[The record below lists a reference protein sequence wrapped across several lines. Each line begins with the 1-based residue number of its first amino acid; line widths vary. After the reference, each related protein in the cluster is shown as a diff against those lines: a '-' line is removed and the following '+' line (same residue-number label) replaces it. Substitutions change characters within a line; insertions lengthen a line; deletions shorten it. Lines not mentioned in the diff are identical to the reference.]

1 MDIAVK
7 VVPRSAKTGLAGKMA
22 DGSWKVRLAAVPEQG
37 KANRELIVFLAGHFG
52 VAPGRI
58 HIVSGKTS
66 THKRIR
72 IDGL

>member
-7 VVPRSAKTGLAGKMA
+7 VVVRSAETGLAGKMA
-22 DGSWKVRLAAVPEQG
+22 DGSWKVRIAAVPEQG
-37 KANRELIVFLAGHFG
+37 KANRELIVFLAAHFG
-52 VAPGRI
+52 VAPRRV
-58 HIVSGKTS
+58 HILSGKTS

>member
-1 MDIAVK
+1 MNIAVK

-22 DGSWKVRLAAVPEQG
+22 DGSWKIRLAAVPEHG
-37 KANRELIVFLAGHFG
+37 KANRELIVFLAEHFG
-52 VAPGRI
+52 VAPGRV

-66 THKRIR
+66 THKRIH

>member
-7 VVPRSAKTGLAGKMA
+7 VVPRSAKTGLAGTMA
-22 DGSWKVRLAAVPEQG
+22 NGAWKVKVAAVPEDG
-37 KANRELIVFLAGHFG
+37 KANRELIGFLAAHFG
-52 VAPGRI
+52 VAPSRV

-72 IDGL
+72 IEGL